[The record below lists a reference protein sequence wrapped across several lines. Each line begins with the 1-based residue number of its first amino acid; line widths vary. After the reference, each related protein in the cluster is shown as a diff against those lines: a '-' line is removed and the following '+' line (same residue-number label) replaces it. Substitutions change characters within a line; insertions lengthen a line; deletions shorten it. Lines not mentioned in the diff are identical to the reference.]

1 MKTSVDFCFFER
13 SFFSFLTLV
22 FLFRISIFAIT
33 YSLMI
38 ILLFYRV
45 LFIKAIQMN
54 FPRVVVEFSSRGFSD
69 NYVRTVNFP
78 REGNLHIRSNSLNN
92 VVCRKLLTL

>member
-1 MKTSVDFCFFER
+1 
-13 SFFSFLTLV
+13 
-22 FLFRISIFAIT
+22 
-33 YSLMI
+33 
-38 ILLFYRV
+38 
-45 LFIKAIQMN
+45 MN